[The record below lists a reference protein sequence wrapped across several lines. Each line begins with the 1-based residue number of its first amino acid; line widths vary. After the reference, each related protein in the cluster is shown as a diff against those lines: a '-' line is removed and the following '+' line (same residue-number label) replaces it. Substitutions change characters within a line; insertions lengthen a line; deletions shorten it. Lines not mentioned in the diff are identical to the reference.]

1 MRALVL
7 TPTITKRDS
16 RALDQYLKDIARFN
30 VLAPEEE
37 VELFQRI
44 RSDDQQAFEEIVNR
58 NLRFV
63 VSVAKKYQHCGIPLI
78 DLINE
83 GNLGLVKAVHRFD
96 HTKGFKFISYAVW
109 WIRQS
114 ILAAVNT
121 KSRKIKVPLNIQH
134 TCQKIR
140 QAQATF
146 LQSHMRLPSK
156 SELSDILDLDES
168 RITIALDW
176 MHRCSSLD
184 QTLSDDG
191 DLTLGQILPD
201 ESVSRPDH
209 HLVVEE
215 SKRQAIRSAL
225 DLLKPRQSMILHAYF
240 GIDRDY
246 PVTLTDIAE
255 QLGLSRERTRQI
267 KDHAL
272 RRLSRL
278 CRNTV

>member
-16 RALDQYLKDIARFN
+16 RALDQYLKDISRFS

-37 VELFQRI
+37 VRLFQRI
-44 RSDDQQAFEEIVNR
+44 RSDDQQAFEEVVNR

-134 TCQKIR
+134 TCQKIKE
-140 QAQATF
+140 AQASF
-146 LQSHMRLPSK
+146 LQTHMRLPSK
-156 SELSDILDLDES
+156 SELSDILDRDES
-168 RITIALDW
+168 RIAIALDW

-201 ESVSRPDH
+201 QTVSRPDH

-225 DLLKPRQSMILHAYF
+225 ELLKPRQAMILHAYF

-267 KDHAL
+267 KDRAL

-278 CRNTV
+278 CRNSV